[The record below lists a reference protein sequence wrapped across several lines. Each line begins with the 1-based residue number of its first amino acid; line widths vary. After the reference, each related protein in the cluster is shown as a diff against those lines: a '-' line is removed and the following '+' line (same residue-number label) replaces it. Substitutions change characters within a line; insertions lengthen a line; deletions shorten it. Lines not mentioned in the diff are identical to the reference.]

1 MVRLLIT
8 LVVVFCAGASMA
20 YAQGPVRGV
29 KPDTPAPTQGPG
41 DVVQAR
47 AEEVFHSVIDGVSEG
62 DFGLYRKYFAPVMKK
77 AQPRDTFL
85 QLQKTI
91 QTKLG
96 AFRSVQY
103 LGYYEQYG
111 NVITL
116 FKARFAKEKSD
127 VLVKLVLDA
136 KSSDARVTGLWF
148 DSPALA
154 EGRR

>member
-1 MVRLLIT
+1 MVRFLST
-8 LVVVFCAGASMA
+8 LMVVLCAFTYAA
-20 YAQGPVRGV
+20 YGRGPVRDI
-29 KPDTPAPTQGPG
+29 KADTPAETSSPKN
-41 DVVQAR
+41 VVQAR
-47 AEEVFHSVIDGVSEG
+47 AEETFQSVIDGLFEG

-91 QTKLG
+91 QKKLG
-96 AFRSVQY
+96 AFRSMQY
-103 LGYYEQYG
+103 LGYYEQHG

-116 FKARFAKEKSD
+116 FKARFAKETSD

-136 KSSDARVTGLWF
+136 KSSDARITGLWF

-154 EGRR
+154 EGR